1 MKTEGR
7 IKSLLEEEFDGL
19 EQIFDDRKP
28 VSVASSEENRIKNR
42 YETTNPFDRNRVI
55 LTPVAGRDYSTY
67 INASFVE
74 GYDNSE
80 CFILTQDPMESTQR
94 DFWIAILRLL
104 EHNIVVIVMLSEMG
118 DRRFGHFLL
127 PAENPDGANICRQ
140 RESGPSLTM
149 ERLTTTACPS
159 QRKYFS

>member
-1 MKTEGR
+1 M
-7 IKSLLEEEFDGL
+7 I
-19 EQIFDDRKP
+19 
-28 VSVASSEENRIKNR
+28 ANR
-42 YETTNPFDRNRVI
+42 RV
-55 LTPVAGRDYSTY
+55 LRHH

-149 ERLTTTACPS
+149 AQRLVHRSGSISAEQKQTI
-159 QRKYFS
+159 